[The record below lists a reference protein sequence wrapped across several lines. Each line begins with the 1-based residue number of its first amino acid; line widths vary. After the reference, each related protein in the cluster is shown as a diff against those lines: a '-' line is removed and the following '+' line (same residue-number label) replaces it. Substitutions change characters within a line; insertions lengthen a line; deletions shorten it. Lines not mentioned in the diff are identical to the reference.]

1 MPGEK
6 VVVAMSGGVDS
17 SLAAARLKEAGY
29 HVTGVHL
36 KLVST
41 PGSPDNLSLLE
52 QTCESL
58 GIPLEVLDLTA
69 EFQSLVIDYFCREYG
84 RGRTPNPCPVCNK
97 LIKFGR
103 LRERAGAMGADY
115 LATGHYARIEG
126 IPAGRRLRKAADKTK
141 DQSYFLY
148 ALGQT
153 ELNQVLLPLGD
164 LSKEAVRKL
173 ALEQVLPGSRQR
185 ESHDLCFIPDG
196 DYRPFLAGHVPATPG
211 DIVDTNGRVLGRHH
225 GLTNYTVGQR
235 QGLGISSDE
244 RRYVLKLDA
253 AANQLVVGGRDELG
267 GRRLSAGGLSWVSGE
282 PPQSPDGITA
292 KIRYQSPEA
301 PVRLSFKTDTVEV
314 EFKEAQPALAPGQAI
329 VFYQGDILLGGGI
342 IEERLD

>member
-1 MPGEK
+1 MPAEK

-29 HVTGVHL
+29 DVTGVHL

-41 PGSPDNLSLLE
+41 PDYPENLSILE

-58 GIPLEVLDLTA
+58 KIPFHVLDLTA
-69 EFQSLVIDYFCREYG
+69 EFQSSVIDYFCREYS

-103 LRERAGAMGADY
+103 LLDRVREMGIGY
-115 LATGHYARIEG
+115 LATGHYARIEDT
-126 IPAGRRLRKAADKTK
+126 PAGCRLLKAADKTK

-153 ELNQVLLPLGD
+153 ELKHVLLPLGT
-164 LSKEAVRKL
+164 LSKEEVRRS
-173 ALEQVLPGSRQR
+173 AAERGLPGSRQR

-196 DYRPFLAGHVPATPG
+196 DYRSFLARRIPAKPG
-211 DIVDTNGRVLGRHH
+211 DIIDTGGRVLGRHH
-225 GLTNYTVGQR
+225 GLTHYTVGQR
-235 QGLGISSDE
+235 QGLGISSSE
-244 RRYVLKLDA
+244 RRYVLKLDT
-253 AANQLVVGGRDELG
+253 AANQLVVGRQDELG
-267 GRRLSAGGLSWVSGE
+267 SRRLSASKLSWVSGE
-282 PPQSPDGITA
+282 PPHRPDNITA

-301 PVRLSFKTDTVEV
+301 PVSLSFKTANIEV
-314 EFKEAQPALAPGQAI
+314 EFTEAQPAIAPGQAI
-329 VFYQGDILLGGGI
+329 VFYQGDTLLGGGI
-342 IEERLD
+342 IETRLD